1 MLGMLVFVLIVA
13 TAHFPMNKNDPQA
26 DKSPACLIIISKIVI
41 LAKSP
46 AISVK
51 ISMDRENTYFPLRHF
66 QQKLRCL
73 QRATL
78 VELQDTMKSYGKVE
92 QHPQYPAGVTLVAC
106 YYNGCI
112 SQRVTFSALQWYPC
126 EQRCPLQS
134 TSH

>member
-66 QQKLRCL
+66 
-73 QRATL
+73 
-78 VELQDTMKSYGKVE
+78 
-92 QHPQYPAGVTLVAC
+92 
-106 YYNGCI
+106 
-112 SQRVTFSALQWYPC
+112 
-126 EQRCPLQS
+126 
-134 TSH
+134 